1 MSKSYPPIP
10 VVLEAAG
17 LDNLQR
23 FGTQWRIQ
31 KIREILSDL
40 SCFHSG
46 GDRKTNRGDK
56 MKFMRQKTQR
66 TCTP

>member
-10 VVLEAAG
+10 VVLEPAG

-31 KIREILSDL
+31 KIREILSDYPV
-40 SCFHSG
+40 S
-46 GDRKTNRGDK
+46 
-56 MKFMRQKTQR
+56 TQEAIVKR
-66 TCTP
+66 IAAIK